1 MKDEFDDDEIEEED
15 KEVYEI
21 IRVDKNDCGCNDKEC
36 EDEDRDCKD
45 KKCECNH
52 NGFEEVEVDV
62 LEFGLDDLDIEDLI
76 AKLLELRET
85 KQQVE
90 FDLDD
95 ENKFVINYIEDD
107 EEIEEDEFDDDED
120 DDLEE
125 MGDEDE
131 WRNWR

>member
-131 WRNWR
+131 

>member
-36 EDEDRDCKD
+36 EDEERDCKD

-131 WRNWR
+131 